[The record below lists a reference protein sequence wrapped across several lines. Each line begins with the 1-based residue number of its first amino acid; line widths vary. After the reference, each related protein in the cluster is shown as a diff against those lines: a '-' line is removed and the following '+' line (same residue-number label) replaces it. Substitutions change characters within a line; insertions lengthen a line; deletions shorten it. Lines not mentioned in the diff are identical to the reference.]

1 MYMSKKPAP
10 RNKSRKRKREKR
22 SDGLYRK
29 LDLSFP
35 SSVAASSLT
44 ASAGLP
50 NSDMIANAST
60 NRLKLFYGPDI
71 GDYVPPGRSTSAAS
85 SSLSELAAIH
95 DSNPESYQEYLDS
108 KKRVHSTGTNTYA
121 RIVDGDAIMGGR
133 KTRRKKRRRKRKT
146 KRKKRR
152 RKRKTKKR
160 RK

>member
-1 MYMSKKPAP
+1 MYMSKKPP
-10 RNKSRKRKREKR
+10 SRKKSRKRKREKGR
-22 SDGLYRK
+22 DRLYRK

-85 SSLSELAAIH
+85 SSLSELDAIQR
-95 DSNPESYQEYLDS
+95 DQYPEYLDS
-108 KKRVHSTGTNTYA
+108 KKDPKRYVTQMDTNTLLF
-121 RIVDGDAIMGGR
+121 GGRKTRRKKCRRKTKKKR

-146 KRKKRR
+146 K
-152 RKRKTKKR
+152 KR